1 MFKKIFF
8 RGAVTLAL
16 TAWLALGQGAPAMAG
31 TFKDTDNHWSRV
43 VVDKSYALELMKGYP
58 GDIFKPED
66 SVTRLEAI
74 AVIINAM
81 GLEKEAKNV
90 DYKNSGIRL
99 PPGMFWGQG
108 HLVIAVQKGLLHK
121 DYVNQ
126 LLFGSPI
133 PRQEV
138 ATLVAVALRDKIKT
152 KGDPSKLSY
161 TDTGEIG
168 LTYLPYVAD
177 VTQNNIMQGLG
188 GNEFGPNQ
196 IMKRGQMAALMVKT
210 TQEGWFEYGSGK
222 IISGSLSASDSVAGV
237 VSITKTDGVQMPK
250 LVDTGAVFYKDSKPS
265 SLAQFKVGE
274 AVTAIT
280 GPGGKIRYLEGAAPS
295 AKTDPITETELTGKI
310 SNRALTGNSSLKI
323 RDSGFQEKTYP
334 LDPVIT
340 ITDGVNAR
348 DMSNVTDGTYVR
360 VKIKNNSIQ
369 NIRILSSEEV
379 TGAVTTIIPGYLTIK
394 TDSGSSRIF
403 SVNSGEMKI
412 VKGGSRLAYS
422 ELKSGDR
429 VKVISASG
437 EALEVAVT
445 QDYTPSSSSVQIRAV
460 DAFYGFIYVMNNN
473 GGRREY
479 EVEINALI
487 TKRGEIIRIED
498 LKSGDSAI
506 LKVGEN
512 GKVYEIQV
520 EETDLAEVSGK
531 VTDLWPEGDPQI
543 YIEGTKYSIA
553 SYVKVTK
560 SGNNATLRDIMI
572 GSRVTLK
579 HNNYIA
585 SVIEITNDQYAT
597 LEGKVTDVSE
607 SSGTIT
613 IKQVNGLSFT
623 LPVDR
628 NCSYRDLTTSQSLY
642 LGGIRSGWA
651 VRISLYNGKAEE
663 IKVTSK

>member
-1 MFKKIFF
+1 VFKKIFF

-16 TAWLALGQGAPAMAG
+16 TAWLALGQGSPAMAG
-31 TFKDTDNHWSRV
+31 PFKDTDNHWSRV
-43 VVDKSYALELMKGYP
+43 VVAKSYALELMKGYP

-81 GLEKEAKNV
+81 GLEKEAKSV
-90 DYKNSGIRL
+90 DYKNSGISL

-152 KGDPSKLSY
+152 KGDPGKLSY
-161 TDTGEIG
+161 SDVGEIG

-196 IMKRGQMAALMVKT
+196 IMRRGQMAALMVKT

-222 IISGSLSASDSVAGV
+222 FISGSLSASDSMAGV
-237 VSITKTDGVQMPK
+237 ISITKADGVQVPK
-250 LVDTGAVFYKDSKPS
+250 LMDTGAVFYRDSQPS
-265 SLAQFKVGE
+265 SLAQFKIGE

-280 GPGGKIRYLEGAAPS
+280 GSGGKIRYLEGATQD
-295 AKTDPITETELTGKI
+295 AKTDPISETELTGKV
-310 SNRALTGNSSLKI
+310 SARSLTGNSALKI
-323 RDSGFQEKTYP
+323 RDIGLQEKTYP

-348 DMSNVTDGTYVR
+348 DMSNITDGTYVR
-360 VKIKNNSIQ
+360 VKLKNNSIQ

-379 TGAVTTIIPGYLTIK
+379 TGTITTIIPGYLTIK

-403 SVNSGEMKI
+403 SVNSIEMKI
-412 VKGGSRLAYS
+412 IKGDYRLAYS

-429 VKVISASG
+429 VKVIAASG
-437 EALEVAVT
+437 EALEVTA
-445 QDYTPSSSSVQIRAV
+445 QDFTPSSSSVQIRAV
-460 DAFYGFIYVMNNN
+460 DAFYGFIYVMNSN
-473 GGRREY
+473 GSRREY

-487 TKRGEIIRIED
+487 TKRGERIRIEG

-506 LKVGEN
+506 MKVGEN

-531 VTDLWPEGDPQI
+531 VTDLWPEGDPRI
-543 YIEGTKYSIA
+543 YVEGTKYNIA

-560 SGNNATLRDIMI
+560 SGSNVTLREIMI

-597 LEGKVTDVSE
+597 LEGKVADVSE

-613 IKQVNGLSFT
+613 VQQINGLSFT
-623 LPVDR
+623 LPIDR
-628 NCSYRDLTTSQSLY
+628 NCSYRDLTTSQSLS
-642 LGGIRSGWA
+642 LGGIRSGWT
-651 VRISLYNGKAEE
+651 VRVSLYNGKAEE
-663 IKVTSK
+663 IRVTLK